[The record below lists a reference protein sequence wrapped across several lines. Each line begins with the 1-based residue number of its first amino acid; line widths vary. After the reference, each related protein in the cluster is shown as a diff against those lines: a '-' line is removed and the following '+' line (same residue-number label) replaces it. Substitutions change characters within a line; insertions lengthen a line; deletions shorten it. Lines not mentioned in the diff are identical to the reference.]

1 MLKKKNTKQNLEKC
15 NIIYHGF
22 ELNIP
27 HNKSVIFMSPTIL
40 LIYICQ
46 KVNKRIKRCP
56 IKTNSDFL
64 LQQSEI
70 TGLYH
75 RQSIDN
81 IYRKGLFGSE
91 SNYLSKGKLKSSSAL

>member
-1 MLKKKNTKQNLEKC
+1 
-15 NIIYHGF
+15 
-22 ELNIP
+22 
-27 HNKSVIFMSPTIL
+27 MSPTIL

-46 KVNKRIKRCP
+46 RVNKRIKRCP

-70 TGLYH
+70 TSLYH

-91 SNYLSKGKLKSSSAL
+91 TNYHSEGKLKPSSVL